1 MNFKLVARIIAY
13 ILIME
18 VAGMIPGFAIS
29 AFGGETMAVHG
40 YLLSFGVIAAV
51 VAFLMLA
58 TIGMKNEKF
67 YAREGLLTTG
77 LAWIIM
83 SALGCLPFFFSGEI
97 PNYVDCLFEMVSG
110 FTTTGSSILTSV
122 EDMSKGL
129 LWWRS
134 FSHWVGGMGVL
145 VFLMAIVS
153 LGGKNQGYTLHLMR
167 AESPGPASGKM
178 VPRMRQTAAI
188 LYWMYV
194 GLTVLDVIFLLL
206 GGMSPFEAFCCAF
219 GTAGTGGFG
228 VKNDSMASYSV
239 YLQNVTTV
247 FMLLFSVNF
256 SVYYLILMKKFKD
269 AFGDEEF
276 KTFWIIVFVCI
287 GLISWNVRPFFSSI
301 YETVQQSAFTVATI
315 ISTTGYGTADFN
327 LWPSFSKTIIIF
339 LMFMGACAGS
349 TGGGI
354 KQVRVM
360 ILWKNMRRNI
370 HKFLHPSEVR
380 SIQFNGRAMDEG
392 IVENVNMYLVIY
404 VAIII
409 VSVLAISLDGFSFE
423 TNFTAVMA
431 TFNNIGPGMD
441 VIGPTSNFSAYS
453 NFAKLVLTGDML
465 AGRLEI
471 YPILV
476 LFSKSTWKRAR

>member
-1 MNFKLVARIIAY
+1 MNFKQVWRIIAY
-13 ILIME
+13 ILLVE
-18 VAGMIPGFAIS
+18 VAGMIPGFLIS
-29 AFGGETMAVHG
+29 LATAELTAVRG
-40 YLLSFGVIAAV
+40 YLMSFGVIGGVIA
-51 VAFLMLA
+51 LIMIL
-58 TIGMKNEKF
+58 TIGVSKERF

-77 LAWIIM
+77 LAWVVM
-83 SALGCLPFFFSGEI
+83 SALGCLPFYFSGEI
-97 PNYVDCLFEMVSG
+97 PSYVDCFFEMVSG

-122 EDMSKGL
+122 EDLSKGL

-134 FSHWVGGMGVL
+134 FSHWLGGMGIL

-153 LGGKNQGYTLHLMR
+153 IGGKNSGFTMHIMR

-178 VPRMRQTAAI
+178 VPRMKKTAAI

-194 GLTVLDVIFLLL
+194 ALTLADAFFLLL

-228 VKNDSMASYSV
+228 VKNDSLTSYST

-256 SVYYLILMKKFKD
+256 SIYYLLIMKKFKD

-276 KTFWIIVFVCI
+276 KTFWILVFVCI
-287 GLISWNVRPFFSSI
+287 GLISWNVRPYFSSL

-315 ISTTGYGTADFN
+315 ISTTGYGTTDFV

-354 KQVRVM
+354 KQVRVI
-360 ILWKNMRRNI
+360 ILWKNMRRSI

-380 SIQFNGRAMDEG
+380 SIQFNERPMDEG
-392 IVENVNMYLVIY
+392 IVENINMYLVIY

-441 VIGPTSNFSAYS
+441 IIGPTSNFSMFS
-453 NFAKLVLTGDML
+453 DLSKLILSVDML

-471 YPILV
+471 YPILI
-476 LFSKSTWKRAR
+476 LFSKSTWKKAR

>member
-1 MNFKLVARIIAY
+1 MNFKQVWRIIAY
-13 ILIME
+13 ILIVE
-18 VAGMIPGFAIS
+18 VVGMIPGFLIS
-29 AFGGETMAVHG
+29 LAHAEITAVRG
-40 YLLSFGVIAAV
+40 YLMSFGIIAAV
-51 VAFLMLA
+51 IALLMIT
-58 TIGMKNEKF
+58 TIGAKKERF

-77 LAWIIM
+77 LAWLVM
-83 SALGCLPFFFSGEI
+83 SALGCLPFFLSGEI

-122 EDMSKGL
+122 EDLPMGL

-134 FSHWVGGMGVL
+134 FSHWLGGMGVL

-153 LGGKNQGYTLHLMR
+153 LGGKNQGFTLHIMR

-178 VPRMRQTAAI
+178 VPRMKQTAMI
-188 LYWMYV
+188 LYCMYV
-194 GLTVLDVIFLLL
+194 VLTLLDVVFLLL
-206 GGMSPFEAFCCAF
+206 GGMSLFEAFCCAF

-228 VKNDSMASYSV
+228 VKNDSMTSYSD
-239 YLQNVTTV
+239 YLQNVTTI

-256 SVYYLILMKKFKD
+256 SIYYLLIMKKFKD

-276 KTFWIIVFVCI
+276 KVFWILVFACI
-287 GLISWNVRPFFSSI
+287 ALISWNVRPYFDSL
-301 YETVQQSAFTVATI
+301 YKTVQQSAFTVATI
-315 ISTTGYGTADFN
+315 ISTTGYGTTDFN
-327 LWPSFSKTIIIF
+327 LWPSFSKAIIIF
-339 LMFMGACAGS
+339 LMFCGACAGS

-354 KQVRVM
+354 KQVRII
-360 ILWKNMRRNI
+360 ILFKNMRRSI

-380 SIQFNGRAMDEG
+380 SIQFNGRPMDEG
-392 IVENVNMYLVIY
+392 IVENINMYLVIY

-441 VIGPTSNFSAYS
+441 IIGPTSNFSMYS
-453 NFAKLVLTGDML
+453 NLSKLVLTMDML

-471 YPILV
+471 YPVLV
-476 LFSKSTWKRAR
+476 LFTKSTWKKAR